1 MRKVLLIACLPL
13 FLLLLFFG
21 QAVDAAGAEE
31 VTLILHRRVL
41 RDVRTPSEE
50 LYENDGLRWED
61 SGATEGLLKETFGL
75 NGANFTIYDAT
86 TFYNR
91 SSLADETFVK
101 RYSQELSRKDA
112 LVLVKQEQLLKVA
125 TIKTQTDFASNSGGS
140 KEDGVARV
148 TLPAAGKRAYL
159 IIEES
164 IDENAS
170 VNVDLEKKASPL
182 MLLLPQH
189 HPVTQAKL
197 TEVHLYPKNVGYVRD
212 PYFFK
217 YGKDKTTGKEE
228 PLAGTKFVLYRLD
241 EEGTKLYLEATAP
254 ENLQNKWI
262 SSTNPKTDEKI
273 TVFTS
278 DEDGL
283 VDTKERFLPSGEY
296 YFEEI
301 QTVADYQ
308 IHEEARKIKVE
319 IPKSWQDEEGNFLSV
334 MIDGQPMEELVSGI
348 VPESV
353 YKTATPRV
361 YNYKK
366 AVGQPSTRKPS
377 MKKPGMILPQT
388 GMRKGIGSLVG
399 VLVILCVV
407 GYWYQTKEKG
417 KEND

>member
-1 MRKVLLIACLPL
+1 MRKVLLLACLPL
-13 FLLLLFFG
+13 FLLLFFG

-31 VTLILHRRVL
+31 VTLILHKRVL

-61 SGATEGLLKETFGL
+61 SGATGGLLKETFGL

-112 LVLVKQEQLLKVA
+112 LALVKQEQLPKVA
-125 TIKTQTDFASNSGGS
+125 TIKTQTDFVSSNGGS
-140 KEDGVARV
+140 QEDGIARV
-148 TLPAAGKRAYL
+148 NLPAAGKRAYL

-164 IDENAS
+164 LDEGAS
-170 VNVDLEKKASPL
+170 INVDLEKKASPL

-189 HPVTQAKL
+189 HPL
-197 TEVHLYPKNVGYVRD
+197 TKERLMEVHLYPKNVGYVRD

-241 EEGTKLYLEATAP
+241 EDGTKLYLEATAP

-262 SSTNPKTDEKI
+262 PSTNPKTDEKI

-278 DEDGL
+278 DQDGL

-308 IHEEARKIKVE
+308 IHEEAKKIKVE

-353 YKTATPRV
+353 YKTATPRI
-361 YNYKK
+361 YNYKES
-366 AVGQPSTRKPS
+366 VRQPSGGNPGT
-377 MKKPGMILPQT
+377 KKPAMFLPQT
-388 GMRKGIGSLVG
+388 GMKRGLSSLAG
-399 VLVILCVV
+399 LFIILVVV
-407 GYWYQTKEKG
+407 GYWYKTKEKG